1 MTGITLKNFRCF
13 GYEQS
18 APLAPLTLLVG
29 ENSSGKTSFM
39 AMIRALWDLV
49 FNGDEPNFNKL
60 PYDLG
65 SFDEI
70 VCDTFETNNKACCFG
85 ASCSWELEY
94 SENQPTCPYQISAE
108 FQEDWSISVL
118 RTLRVSC
125 SDAWIECAVKRRGT
139 DDKFKITC
147 GVSDD
152 VWEVKSPS
160 IRYIS
165 RQDREEFLSSYLRSY
180 APVFH
185 WIFSEEYKGEDS
197 LIAHGRSNAPS
208 PTQLKVL
215 RELSYAAF
223 PQFSRNGE
231 SFASAP
237 VQSSPQRTYEL
248 SQSIRD
254 IKGRHV
260 PNHLAYLY
268 DHGGAE
274 WHNLKADIE
283 DFGRSSGLFD
293 KISVKKLGP
302 KRGDPFQVEIGI
314 SQGGIV
320 LHNRNLLDVGYG
332 VSQALPV
339 LTEVMRRDARHLLLF
354 QQPEVHLH
362 PRAQAALGS
371 LFCKIAGKGRQIIVE
386 THSDYILDR
395 VRMDIR
401 DRECKLQHHDVAIL
415 FFDRSG
421 PSVKIHRI
429 HLDPA
434 GNIVGPP
441 PSYRQFFMQETNR
454 LIGY

>member
-49 FNGDEPNFNKL
+49 FNGDEPNLNKL

-70 VCDTFETNNKACCFG
+70 VCDTVETNNKARYFG
-85 ASCSWELEY
+85 ASCSLELEC
-94 SENQPTCPYQISAE
+94 SENQPTYPYQISAE
-108 FQEDWSISVL
+108 FQENWSISVL

-125 SDAWIECAVKRRGT
+125 SSAWIECAMRRSKT
-139 DDKFKITC
+139 DNTFKFTC
-147 GVSDD
+147 GVNDD
-152 VWEVKSPS
+152 VWEVKSPP
-160 IRYIS
+160 IQYVARE
-165 RQDREEFLSSYLRSY
+165 DREEYLSSYVKNY
-180 APVFH
+180 APLFH
-185 WIFSEEYKGEDS
+185 WIFSGYHKGEDS
-197 LIAHGRSNAPS
+197 LIAHDRSNAPS
-208 PTQLKVL
+208 PAQLKAL
-215 RELSYAAF
+215 RELAYAAF
-223 PQFSRNGE
+223 PHFSRYGE

-237 VQSSPQRTYEL
+237 VQSFPQRTYEL

-254 IKGRHV
+254 IEGRHV

-268 DHGGAE
+268 DHGGEE
-274 WHNLKADIE
+274 WHNLKAGLE

-293 KISVKKLGP
+293 KISIKKLGN
-302 KRGDPFQVEIGI
+302 RGGDPFQVEIGL
-314 SQGGIV
+314 SQGGMV
-320 LHNRNLLDVGYG
+320 LYNRNLLDVGYG

-371 LFCKIAGKGRQIIVE
+371 LFCKIAGMGRQIIVE

-401 DRECKLQHHDVAIL
+401 DQECKLQHEDVAIL

-421 PSVKIHRI
+421 PSVTIHRI
-429 HLDPA
+429 HLDTA
-434 GNIVGPP
+434 GNIVDPP